1 MTVLMQQISISK
13 TPGNKTKKKRT
24 SIKYDGKKAH
34 IMCSNNGKKTFKTLT
49 NNQLMSLMAMPA
61 SKKTLNQRLRR
72 VLKKRRARGTK
83 KRRKQRRETKKRKRN
98 KHKQRQKKH

>member
-1 MTVLMQQISISK
+1 MTVLIQGISISK

-61 SKKTLNQRLRR
+61 SKKTLNQRLKMHDKYNQ
-72 VLKKRRARGTK
+72 LKCS
-83 KRRKQRRETKKRKRN
+83 
-98 KHKQRQKKH
+98 QKTDKWYYNFQGFY